1 MTTYCTMCKA
11 QLDEGR
17 TFRGSRF
24 CSQNCANE
32 YARQRRSL
40 RGRPSVPVMRTAS
53 TPATKGKAVVPGR
66 HRGRNR
72 SARPVGG
79 QTVNDDR
86 EWFWMLFDAATE
98 SYGYSYDQMMA

>member
-40 RGRPSVPVMRTAS
+40 RAGRACRLCGRLPRLPR
-53 TPATKGKAVVPGR
+53 KGKPLCR
-66 HRGRNR
+66 
-72 SARPVGG
+72 VGTG
-79 QTVNDDR
+79 VET
-86 EWFWMLFDAATE
+86 AAPDLLE
-98 SYGYSYDQMMA
+98 GKL